1 MIKSMI
7 LPFTKKWERSGYMII
22 PCLVFFLL
30 SYQVSSAQNCF
41 VNARIHKITADI
53 SPTIKS
59 YMEIK
64 PVGYDSTSSKKYP
77 LLVYIGGT
85 GEMFQQPGGTD
96 QDLCPALQY
105 SLPWRFN
112 VGHVPDVITDSAGN
126 QFSFF
131 MVMPFVTQWDQQY
144 SI

>member
-1 MIKSMI
+1 MI
-7 LPFTKKWERSGYMII
+7 LPFTQKLGRSRQIII
-22 PCLVFFLL
+22 PCLAFFLL

-41 VNARIHKITADI
+41 INSRIHKITADI

-64 PVGYDSTSSKKYP
+64 PYDYDSTSPKKYP

-105 SLPWRFN
+105 S
-112 VGHVPDVITDSAGN
+112 
-126 QFSFF
+126 
-131 MVMPFVTQWDQQY
+131 
-144 SI
+144 